1 MRYSPRE
8 TLKLAFLVTSRGKGT
23 QGHLVWTLR
32 KLYLY
37 CGNNIRLQTTLQ
49 SRRPTVNEPREL
61 RLGRSSLPPSP
72 YHSLQA
78 FS

>member
-1 MRYSPRE
+1 MGYSPRE
-8 TLKLAFLVTSRGKGT
+8 TLKLAFLVTSRGKAT
-23 QGHLVWTLR
+23 QGHLVWTSR

-49 SRRPTVNEPREL
+49 SKRPTVNEPGEL
-61 RLGRSSLPPSP
+61 RLGHSSLPPSP
-72 YHSLQA
+72 HQSLQA